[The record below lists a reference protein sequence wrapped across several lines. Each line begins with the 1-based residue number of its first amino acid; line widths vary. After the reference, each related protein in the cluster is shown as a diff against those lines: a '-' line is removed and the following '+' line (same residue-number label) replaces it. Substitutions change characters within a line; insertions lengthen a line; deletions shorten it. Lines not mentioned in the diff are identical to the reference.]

1 MSLRVDGK
9 AILESLAENKSV
21 SAQLYRRFAADGE
34 LGDPYFET
42 MARDSDELHA
52 IFLDLAKQAEADGG
66 WAVDKEDYHYFRLRL
81 GRTLL
86 SDPEKLSDRAKKVKS
101 QMDVLELAE
110 RVECGTLEILREL
123 EDMVPRFAPK
133 ELKAMQEQ
141 AKAHLKN
148 ITEGIRELS

>member
-1 MSLRVDGK
+1 
-9 AILESLAENKSV
+9 
-21 SAQLYRRFAADGE
+21 
-34 LGDPYFET
+34 
-42 MARDSDELHA
+42 
-52 IFLDLAKQAEADGG
+52 
-66 WAVDKEDYHYFRLRL
+66 
-81 GRTLL
+81 
-86 SDPEKLSDRAKKVKS
+86 
-101 QMDVLELAE
+101 MDVLELAE